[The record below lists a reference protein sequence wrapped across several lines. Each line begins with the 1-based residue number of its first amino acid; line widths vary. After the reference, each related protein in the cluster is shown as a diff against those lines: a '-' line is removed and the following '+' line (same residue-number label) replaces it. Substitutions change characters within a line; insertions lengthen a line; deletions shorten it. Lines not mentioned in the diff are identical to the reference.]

1 MRLLLV
7 VDDRSTRNTFKKTF
21 QKRGHSVCA
30 ITLLSTVRVRKNIAF
45 DAALFDL
52 NIERAPEDN
61 VVSALKQ
68 IAHSVPTLALFAKS
82 FPEESVKALNLGE
95 RKLLDKNGALSRIMD
110 LLESFE
116 SQKRKQHN

>member
-1 MRLLLV
+1 M
-7 VDDRSTRNTFKKTF
+7 
-21 QKRGHSVCA
+21 CA

-52 NIERAPEDN
+52 NVEHKPDDH
-61 VVSALKQ
+61 VVTALSK
-68 IAHSVPTLALFAKS
+68 IAHSIPTLALFAKS
-82 FPEESVKALNLGE
+82 FTEESVIALDLGE